1 MEYNK
6 EEFEKYYN
14 NYLDIKENIENVK
27 RNNFNL
33 LKNEKL
39 KKTVEFYNNLNM
51 EKQEIF
57 ISINCNTLFNCYF
70 FNLKKINELETT
82 LRSLVSSFYQSD
94 AFPFSKEKYH
104 FYIKDNTKIVD
115 AITLEEIS
123 LSDMKIIFLIDTIKI
138 NNSYDPSLYNKDDI
152 YMIKVIY
159 DRYKDKEN
167 VDFII
172 KDKLKVAKLLDS
184 GELDSFKDYDK
195 RHIEHLR
202 WKLNDQIEKIYYN
215 SKSPQRNLLL
225 YETEVVNYEIALLEE
240 TSVNDLY
247 QKLEDKYKKGHYIK
261 EVFDYQIDALLTAYY
276 HLTDDD
282 FKKSSGYFHGE
293 EDKYH
298 FETSNTKV
306 NKRIL
311 EMRKR
316 K

>member
-51 EKQEIF
+51 EEQEIF

-94 AFPFSKEKYH
+94 AFPFSKEEYC
-104 FYIKDNTKIVD
+104 FYIKDNNKIVD
-115 AITLEEIS
+115 AISEDEIS
-123 LSDMKIIFLIDTIKI
+123 LSDMKMNFFIDTIKI
-138 NNSYDPSLYNKDDI
+138 NNSYDPSLYTKDDI
-152 YMIKVIY
+152 YIIKVLY
-159 DRYKDKEN
+159 DCYKDKEN

-172 KDKLKVAKLLDS
+172 KDKLKTAELLDN
-184 GELDSFKDYDK
+184 GELDSFKNHDK

-225 YETEVVNYEIALLEE
+225 YETEVVNYEIDLLEGATVKE
-240 TSVNDLY
+240 LY
-247 QKLEDKYKKGHYIK
+247 QKLEDEYKKEHYIK
-261 EVFDYQIDALLTAYY
+261 EVFDYKIDALLTAYY
-276 HLTDDD
+276 HLTDDN

-298 FETSNTKV
+298 FETRSVKI
-306 NKRIL
+306 NKRIQ

-316 K
+316 